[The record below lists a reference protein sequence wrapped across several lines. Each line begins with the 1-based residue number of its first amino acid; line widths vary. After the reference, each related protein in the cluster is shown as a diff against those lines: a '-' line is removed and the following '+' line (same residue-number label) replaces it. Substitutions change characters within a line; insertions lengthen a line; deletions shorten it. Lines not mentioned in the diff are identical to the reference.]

1 MKTLVL
7 LSLAATILATALP
20 VPDTPLENLAQ
31 QQPKGGLSKE
41 PGYSGGQHTGWPG
54 GHPCQHAEQ
63 CATGNCC
70 NNAIEG
76 SVRKCIEKYATGCP
90 PV

>member
-20 VPDTPLENLAQ
+20 VPDTQNLAQ

-54 GHPCQHAEQ
+54 GPC
-63 CATGNCC
+63 
-70 NNAIEG
+70 
-76 SVRKCIEKYATGCP
+76 
-90 PV
+90 

>member
-54 GHPCQHAEQ
+54 G
-63 CATGNCC
+63 
-70 NNAIEG
+70 
-76 SVRKCIEKYATGCP
+76 RKSHTLCLLSSING
-90 PV
+90 

>member
-20 VPDTPLENLAQ
+20 VPDTQNLAQ